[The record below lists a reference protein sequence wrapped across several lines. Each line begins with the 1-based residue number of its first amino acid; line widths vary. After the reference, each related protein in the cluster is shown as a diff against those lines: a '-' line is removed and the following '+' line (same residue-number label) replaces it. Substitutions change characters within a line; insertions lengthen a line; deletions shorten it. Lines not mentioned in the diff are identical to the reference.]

1 MSQQMPPQGT
11 RPRWTGASVALI
23 VIGLLILIP
32 SGLCTGLALLSMIG
46 SVAGF
51 TGLGLSPIGAANA
64 FFGSLTIIL
73 IFGGVP
79 MALGAMLMYSGLK
92 ARRRG

>member
-1 MSQQMPPQGT
+1 MSQQ
-11 RPRWTGASVALI
+11 RPSERAERRWTVVSVALF
-23 VIGLLILIP
+23 VVGLLILLP

-46 SVAGF
+46 SVAGL

-73 IFGGVP
+73 MFGGVP

>member
-1 MSQQMPPQGT
+1 MSQGPYSEGKK
-11 RPRWTGASVALI
+11 RRWNFISVSLF
-23 VIGLLILIP
+23 VVGLLILLP

-51 TGLGLSPIGAANA
+51 TGLGISPIGAANA

-73 IFGGVP
+73 MFGGVP
-79 MALGAMLMYSGLK
+79 MALGAVLMYSGLK
-92 ARRRG
+92 SRRRD